1 MLQLNTYIPAAVE
14 VFIIQKHQHK
24 AITAHKQLLRSR
36 IMSKLSSLFQL
47 SQIPRTAHRN
57 AQYCYA
63 CAVRIHGSYSEQDC
77 CSFQG
82 SFHAEVQNRSAHQ
95 IDMIFQFRS

>member
-14 VFIIQKHQHK
+14 VFIIQKHQQK
-24 AITAHKQLLRSR
+24 TMTAQKQPLRSR

-57 AQYCYA
+57 AQNCYA
-63 CAVRIHGSYSEQDC
+63 CAVRIHGSYSRSGQVDMHD
-77 CSFQG
+77 S
-82 SFHAEVQNRSAHQ
+82 SVQKLRGNRV
-95 IDMIFQFRS
+95 